1 MQFILPLA
9 GMVAFG
15 IWAVL
20 TLARGGFWRFEDR
33 DQDDIPSPSTWPDVT
48 AVIPARNEADV
59 IARSLGSVL
68 AQDYP
73 GRLRVILVDDQSDDG
88 TGEVAARVGDSR
100 LQILSGSP
108 RPPGW
113 TGKLWALDQGIA
125 AAGTPHY
132 IWLTDADIGH
142 APDNLRR
149 LVARAAHGRLAMV
162 SLMARLHCSGLA
174 ERALIP
180 AFVYFFAMLYPFRW
194 ANNPREPLAAA
205 AGGCVL
211 VRRDAL
217 AQAGGVNAIRRQII
231 DDCALAR
238 AIKPHGPIWL
248 GISHRAISLRPYGFA
263 DIRNMVARSAYAQLG
278 FSPLALASTLFGMVL
293 IYAVP
298 VLLALFAHGLAQWL
312 GLASWALMVLTLWPI
327 LRFYRVSPLWAPAL
341 PLIAMTYAGFTLDS
355 AVQYW
360 GGRGGMWKG
369 RAQAARRMSH

>member
-1 MQFILPLA
+1 MLGLLPLFLA
-9 GMVAFG
+9 IVAFS

-20 TLARGGFWRFEDR
+20 ALARGGFWRFTDR
-33 DQDDIPSPSTWPDVT
+33 DDDDLHDPPVWPDVT

-88 TGEVAARVGDSR
+88 TSAMAARVGDSR
-100 LQILSGSP
+100 LQIISGGQ

-125 AAGTPHY
+125 AAGTPQY

-162 SLMARLHCSGLA
+162 SLMARLHCSGRA

-194 ANNPREPLAAA
+194 VNNPRAKMAAA

-211 VRRDAL
+211 VRRDML
-217 AQAGGVNAIRRQII
+217 AKAGGVNAIRRQII

-238 AIKPHGPIWL
+238 AIKPNGPIWL
-248 GISHRAISLRPYGFA
+248 GISSRAISLRPYGFA
-263 DIRNMVARSAYAQLG
+263 EIRNMVARSAYAQLQY
-278 FSPLALASTLFGMVL
+278 SPLALLGTLAGMAL
-293 IYAVP
+293 IYLAP
-298 VLLALFAHGLAQWL
+298 VLLAVFASGAAHVL
-312 GLASWALMVLTLWPI
+312 GIVCWALMLLTMWPI
-327 LRFYRVSPLWAPAL
+327 LRFYRVSPLRGAAL
-341 PLIAMTYAGFTLDS
+341 PLIAAAYAGFTLDS
-355 AVQYW
+355 AVQHW
-360 GGRGGMWKG
+360 RGRGGMWKG
-369 RAQAARRMSH
+369 RAQAARRA